1 MARCIMNIYKPSEG
15 EIFYKGIPICK
26 SKEFRKNRKMLQM
39 TRQMIFQDST
49 SSLNPRMKIEDI
61 VAEPLRIYSGKGR
74 PGKKEIENQLELVGL
89 DRSYMEKYPC
99 ELSGGQ
105 RQRVAI
111 ARALSTKPELIVA
124 DEPIASLD
132 VSIQAQMVN
141 LFRKLQKEQGF
152 SFLFIA
158 HDLSMVKLYVSRL
171 APGDPLFSYY
181 GERVEKMS
189 PEEREWA
196 EEKLGLNDKISVQ
209 YSRWMNQ
216 VFHGNFGRS
225 YKYKMDVLDVLKS
238 RLGNTLLL
246 GGTGFLIIFAGALL
260 MGVICAWKEGGWLDK
275 IICKAG
281 TIISCVPEF
290 WLALVLILVFSV
302 SLRWLPSSG
311 AYAVGQEKNI
321 SDRILHMILPFIV
334 IVTEHLWYYGYM
346 VRNKMLDEIR
356 ADYVLLAKAKG
367 IKKSR
372 IMLVHCMRNIMPSYL
387 SIMAISVTH
396 IMGGTYVAETVFS
409 YPGIGT
415 LAYESARYKDYNLLM
430 IISLMSGIII
440 IACNMAAQILN
451 ERIDPRMRISRQ
463 SEMQEVNNYE

>member
-1 MARCIMNIYKPSEG
+1 
-15 EIFYKGIPICK
+15 
-26 SKEFRKNRKMLQM
+26 ML
-39 TRQMIFQDST
+39 
-49 SSLNPRMKIEDI
+49 
-61 VAEPLRIYSGKGR
+61 YY
-74 PGKKEIENQLELVGL
+74 GKKLVIFIISVGL
-89 DRSYMEKYPC
+89 
-99 ELSGGQ
+99 LSL
-105 RQRVAI
+105 V
-111 ARALSTKPELIVA
+111 T
-124 DEPIASLD
+124 
-132 VSIQAQMVN
+132 
-141 LFRKLQKEQGF
+141 F
-152 SFLFIA
+152 
-158 HDLSMVKLYVSRL
+158 YVSRL
-171 APGDPLFSYY
+171 ASGDPLFSYY

-209 YSRWMNQ
+209 YSRWIHQ

-238 RLGNTLLL
+238 RLGNT
-246 GGTGFLIIFAGALL
+246 
-260 MGVICAWKEGGWLDK
+260 

-281 TIISCVPEF
+281 TIISGVPEC

-321 SDRILHMILPFIV
+321 SDRILHMILPLTV
-334 IVTEHLWYYGYM
+334 IVTEHLWYYGYI

-451 ERIDPRMRISRQ
+451 ERINPRMRISRQ
-463 SEMQEVNNYE
+463 SEMQEVDNYE